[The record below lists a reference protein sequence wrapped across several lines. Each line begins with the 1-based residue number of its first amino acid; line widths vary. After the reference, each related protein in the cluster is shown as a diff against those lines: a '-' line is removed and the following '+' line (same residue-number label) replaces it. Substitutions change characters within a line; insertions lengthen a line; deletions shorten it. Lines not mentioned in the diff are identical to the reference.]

1 MRKTDAIQDIVA
13 VALIT
18 ALSTLF
24 AAGLTGA
31 ITLRLQGRQAAAERI
46 RAREEARRTAYAG
59 LLSASAET
67 WFAID
72 AMWRLVPPRNA
83 DAPMHPEAGEVLSAL
98 KRLDHALH
106 VACLHGPSSI
116 DTEAAELYFYANKES
131 GTIMQVLDS
140 NIGDSRRAVQLCDPE
155 LCPNPMM
162 RLVKRTAFTGAARQA
177 LENAS

>member
-1 MRKTDAIQDIVA
+1 MQDTVA

-31 ITLRLQGRQAAAERI
+31 ITLRLQRRQAAAERV
-46 RAREEARRTAYAG
+46 RAREEARRAAYAG
-59 LLSASAET
+59 LLAASTET

-72 AMWRLVPPRNA
+72 AMWRLVPPQNV
-83 DAPMHPEAGEVLSAL
+83 DDPMHPEAGEVLSAL

-116 DTEAAELYFYANKES
+116 DTEAAELYFYADKEF
-131 GTIMQVLDS
+131 GTIMQVLDG
-140 NIGDSRRAVQLCDPE
+140 NIGDSRRAVHCAIPSL
-155 LCPNPMM
+155 
-162 RLVKRTAFTGAARQA
+162 A
-177 LENAS
+177 LIP